1 MGEHGLGRSPA
12 EVVAGSRPGTKRR
25 PLSVAYHGNVVDLL
39 QYLVDHKIPVDLL
52 SDQTSCHVVY
62 DGGYCPQGLS
72 FAERTDADRGSVGF
86 PALVDASLK
95 RISN

>member
-1 MGEHGLGRSPA
+1 MVSADLA
-12 EVVAGSRPGTKRR
+12 EVVAAALKARDEKR

-72 FAERTDADRGSVGF
+72 FAERTRMLTEDRQGF
-86 PALVDASLK
+86 RPGWTPA
-95 RISN
+95 